1 MKASAVVDQWKVK
14 VSIREEPVVV
24 LAIDQVVGFLALFVF
39 GRIKQISDSVRLFT
53 DVVAVGFSQLP

>member
-1 MKASAVVDQWKVK
+1 MKASSIVDQREMK

-39 GRIKQISDSVRLFT
+39 GRVEKISNSV
-53 DVVAVGFSQLP
+53 